1 MKRFAIKFAAC
12 TWLLSLMICATNLQA
27 QTTSSQPQS
36 VMFGTGLS
44 LAGALLPWGNQFTL
58 QGSQAIDR
66 RAERCAYEFSYD
78 VSTASSRPVNI
89 IATAVYLE
97 QRQLHQ
103 GQAVIV
109 RPSEKKIIR
118 GRVYLFNG
126 ENTLRFQVETNAGVI
141 EKSASVLVSGC

>member
-1 MKRFAIKFAAC
+1 MKQQVR
-12 TWLLSLMICATNLQA
+12 LSLCILGLMLCRGDLQA
-27 QTTSSQPQS
+27 QSQVHKPTQ
-36 VMFGTGLS
+36 VDFGAGLS
-44 LAGALLPWGNQFTL
+44 IAGALLPWGNQFTL

-78 VSTASSRPVNI
+78 VSAASSRPASI

-109 RPSEKKIIR
+109 RPSEKKFIR

-126 ENTLRFQVETNAGVI
+126 VNTLRFQVETSTGVI
-141 EKSASVLVSGC
+141 EQSASVLVNGC